1 MNQTIT
7 FSTNVEHSHN
17 HEALLVL
24 LLVHKIIND
33 EIQYMETG

>member
-7 FSTNVEHSHN
+7 FSTNVEHSYN

-24 LLVHKIIND
+24 LLVHKIINN